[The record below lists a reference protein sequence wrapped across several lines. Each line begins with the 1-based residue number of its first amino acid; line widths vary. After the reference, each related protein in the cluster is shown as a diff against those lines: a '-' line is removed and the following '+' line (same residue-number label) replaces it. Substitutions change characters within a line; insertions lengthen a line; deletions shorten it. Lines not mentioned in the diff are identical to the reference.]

1 MSSWIVFGGED
12 QKTFL
17 MASRRQQRANPRN
30 TTNIVVRNGPA
41 SPQGGA
47 SPQQQQQRKRRAR
60 RRRQQNQARVP
71 TVQVT
76 TARPRRRQRQG
87 SRIVYQKIVTT
98 LGTVGSNN
106 SETIENELTVLLNP
120 STMKEATGSNSYGP
134 LQIYASTYSLYQMRS
149 LVLHLKP
156 LVGASAVSGTLVRT
170 SWNPTNNPTQVSWSA
185 LGARKHSDTTPG
197 RAGRFR
203 LTFNDLKG
211 PKDGWYKTNTKGDPM
226 MSFAGS
232 LEIHS
237 LGRTMSTYQSTPF
250 TGGLFLAELET
261 VWAFKDYAQQPGF
274 MNLVK
279 GDSEGEAK
287 VQVANDGTIQLTT
300 GPQTRLARI
309 ARAETPTVSEIIW
322 MVTDTVIDA
331 GSSAFPPPFNWLFK
345 GGWWFLK
352 RIAGAPVRAGE
363 VTFQVYSSIN
373 DARAN
378 VPCISTS
385 TSFQEVDVKSLHFQQ
400 ITPGNVGLADD
411 LPQQLNREV
420 TVLAIPRIT
429 MAQRYTFNGGRIV
442 EAYPVYYMADGVNT
456 GLGFRNSDSGVYTP
470 NVIHVQVDEF
480 TPSSDPVA
488 VYVKTQ
494 GNTPRQVG
502 LAHYVSHSSV
512 HDSAAKLDIYTV
524 LMQSFADDQLTLTQN
539 WRGVYLQYPDETYG
553 IKVRIPTASNG
564 GVKIAYASDEYYLL
578 QFFCYRAPNQ
588 SVTKA
593 LAGDMEI
600 GITTTDVAET
610 EHSFT
615 QTPMPGV
622 LAYTSFEFH
631 MISGTLTFETE
642 NPSRSAPAADG
653 DLSDEDS
660 DLEMADDDHYSDP
673 PISALGVEPQAQ
685 PLYDILRHD
694 GHSERDARM
703 AVNQLFPSESFV
715 RFNEIYHDR
724 IVDGCSPAAARRYA
738 MGL

>member
-12 QKTFL
+12 QKTIL
-17 MASRRQQRANPRN
+17 MASRQQKRANPRN

-41 SPQGGA
+41 APPGGA
-47 SPQQQQQRKRRAR
+47 IQQQQQQRRRRNR
-60 RRRQQNQARVP
+60 RRRQQVHVRVLSIQDAGARS
-71 TVQVT
+71 
-76 TARPRRRQRQG
+76 RRRQRPY
-87 SRIVYQKIVTT
+87 SRMVFQKIVTT

-106 SETIENELTVLLNP
+106 SEQIESELTVLLNP
-120 STMKEATGSNSYGP
+120 STMKEATGSNTFGP
-134 LQIYASTYSLYQMRS
+134 LQIYASTYSLFKMSS
-149 LVLHLKP
+149 LELHLKP
-156 LVGASAVSGTLVRT
+156 LVGDSAVSGTVVRV
-170 SWNPTNNPTQVSWSA
+170 SWNPTSTPTQTSWSA
-185 LGARKHSDTTPG
+185 LGARKHVDVTPG
-197 RAGRFR
+197 KTGRFT
-203 LTFNDLKG
+203 LTTNDLVG
-211 PKDGWYKTNTKGDPM
+211 PKGGWYKTNTKGDPM
-226 MSFAGS
+226 MSFAGT
-232 LEIHS
+232 LEVHT
-237 LGRTMSTYQSTPF
+237 LGKTMSTYQNNEF

-261 VWAFKDYAQQPGF
+261 EWQFKDYAQQPGM

-287 VQVANDGTIQLTT
+287 VQVATDGTIQLTT
-300 GPQTRLARI
+300 GPQTRLARM

-322 MVTDTVIDA
+322 MVTDTIIHA
-331 GSSAFPPPFNWLFK
+331 GASAFPPPFNWLFR

-420 TVLAIPRIT
+420 IVPAIPRIT
-429 MAQRYTFNGGRIV
+429 MAQRYTFNTGRIV

-488 VYVKTQ
+488 VYVKTH
-494 GNTPRQVG
+494 GNTTRQVG

-564 GVKIAYASDEYYLL
+564 GIKIAYASDEYYLL

-588 SVTKA
+588 PVTKA

-622 LAYTSFEFH
+622 LAYTTFDFN
-631 MISGTLTFETE
+631 MISGTLTFETVKASYC
-642 NPSRSAPAADG
+642 PTAADG

-724 IVDGCSPAAARRYA
+724 IVDGFSPAAARRYA